1 MTTTIYAQIYG
12 IDATPTQLQRL
23 REGKPDGVL
32 LVRRNIETPEQVR
45 ELTRTLRKELGDGV
59 EIAVRHEGGAETPF
73 VRGVTAFPG
82 LAALETAGNPALAR
96 DVGRTM
102 GAELSAMGITMN
114 VVQDN
119 GGRMPEELRIGLR
132 CAGIKTGGG
141 PVVTGPVRAPEEGE
155 GAALA
160 AEVAAA
166 ALKIVED
173 PLKLIPA
180 PPGCKAGVLV
190 SRLGDAAHRLPVE
203 DSLRATAAL
212 LRPRVPASVAVLEI
226 GLQPD
231 EAARQMAVDWM
242 ATQDLAV
249 FFCFQPT
256 RVAPQKQLLEALA
269 GRCPRRIIVPLGDP
283 KYEVMSWQGATVLRP
298 SGFQACQLLAALN
311 AIFPPPA
318 PVGKRK

>member
-1 MTTTIYAQIYG
+1 MSTPILAQMYG
-12 IDATPTQLQRL
+12 IDATPSQLKTL

-32 LVRRNIETPEQVR
+32 LVRRNIETPDQVR
-45 ELTRTLRKELGDGV
+45 ELTAALKKELGEQV

-82 LAALETAGNPALAR
+82 LAALEAAGNAALAR

-102 GAELSAMGITMN
+102 GAELAAMGITTN
-114 VVQDN
+114 LVHEN
-119 GGRMPEELRIGLR
+119 GPMTEELRVGLR
-132 CAGIKTGGG
+132 CSGIKTGYG
-141 PVVTGPVRAPEEGE
+141 PVANGPLRLPEEGE

-166 ALKIVED
+166 ALKVVDD
-173 PLKLIPA
+173 PQKLVPSA
-180 PPGCKAGVLV
+180 SGVKAGILV
-190 SRLGDAAHRLPVE
+190 PRLGDIAHRLPVE
-203 DSLRATAAL
+203 DALRSTAAL

-226 GLQPD
+226 GLHPD

-249 FFCFQPT
+249 FFCFRPA
-256 RVAPQKQLLEALA
+256 RIAGQKKLQEALSA
-269 GRCPRRIIVPLGDP
+269 RCPRRVIVFLG
-283 KYEVMSWQGATVLRP
+283 EVRDEVAAGHGAAVLRP
-298 SGFQACQLLAALN
+298 SGYQACQLLAALS
-311 AIFPPPA
+311 AIFPPTV